1 MKADQ
6 RVGLKVGKLVVDLAV
21 TREKS
26 SAGSKVHRLVVIWA
40 DLTVDMKVDWMA
52 VK

>member
-6 RVGLKVGKLVVDLAV
+6 RVGLKVGKLVVDLA
-21 TREKS
+21 
-26 SAGSKVHRLVVIWA
+26 
-40 DLTVDMKVDWMA
+40 DLMVDTKVDWMA